1 MKQNT
6 LDELLNNLENK
17 KILLLGREG
26 LFTQKEIE
34 RFFKKLNVEL
44 LTEYE
49 SSLNAI
55 IEHSKL
61 NPFEEDISNMA
72 YDDKV
77 SIYKLTELEK
87 LLSESINDDELLMGI
102 KLANDQS
109 RVLRLLQNAHI
120 SDELFVKLLSMH
132 QWNEEEE
139 DNKEDRDIIMYTLRR
154 YITIKPNEED
164 LLYSYLTLR
173 RLATEA
179 TDPNLLLVLIGFPN
193 FKFLVRGKERV
204 SLRETIARNTNINA
218 NVISKLISLRDL
230 KVNVSL
236 ASNNSVD
243 KKILNSFL
251 EKSHNDIDRAL
262 ASNNNIDDDT
272 FNQLLKKETN
282 VIELL
287 LIAQNIDL
295 QRSIKIEEQN
305 FEDELFA
312 ILGANENLCIE
323 SITKLIESSNKE
335 LLVNISQNSSIE
347 PKELENIYKMNKTE
361 TFLNLAKNSATPKNI
376 LIELFQNNSN
386 NIEMLSALAHNK
398 NLPKELLEKLYAKDN
413 FDINKGLSMNPSLP
427 IELLENLKVDTR
439 LQNYLAQNPIFIKE
453 YESILD
459 FDGRGI

>member
-6 LDELLNNLENK
+6 LEELLNSLENK

-44 LTEYE
+44 FTEYE

-272 FNQLLKKETN
+272 FNQLLKKET
-282 VIELL
+282 LL
-287 LIAQNIDL
+287 
-295 QRSIKIEEQN
+295 
-305 FEDELFA
+305 
-312 ILGANENLCIE
+312 
-323 SITKLIESSNKE
+323 
-335 LLVNISQNSSIE
+335 
-347 PKELENIYKMNKTE
+347 
-361 TFLNLAKNSATPKNI
+361 
-376 LIELFQNNSN
+376 
-386 NIEMLSALAHNK
+386 
-398 NLPKELLEKLYAKDN
+398 
-413 FDINKGLSMNPSLP
+413 
-427 IELLENLKVDTR
+427 
-439 LQNYLAQNPIFIKE
+439 
-453 YESILD
+453 
-459 FDGRGI
+459 